1 MFELAHDRNKM
12 LTWAIRIGGFFI
24 MGFGFSMILGPLS
37 VFASVLPFLGRIV
50 ETGTTIIAF
59 LLAGIV
65 WTLVVA
71 IAWIFYR
78 PFLGIAILVVT
89 VALGIMTVRKLR
101 AGKSNSAV
109 DTTPP
114 PLDTPPSLT

>member
-12 LTWAIRIGGFFI
+12 LTWAIRIGGFFM

-89 VALGIMTVRKLR
+89 VALGILTVRKLR
-101 AGKSNSAV
+101 AGKSDSAV

-114 PLDTPPSLT
+114 PLDTPPPLT